1 VNLAIQNAPSRSV
14 PEPTI
19 NWKPPEDR
27 PGGSP
32 CIAYKSLQSGF
43 VPVGMSSGNMHVQ
56 FEFNLDNNSGVLH
69 WHDIGDPTDPNTS
82 GVDVISS
89 FSNVPATYHL
99 RGIWTAATGG
109 ANSKVFD
116 NVYLGTAPL
125 LKPTSLVLFVLGG
138 LMMTTACRP
147 VSVDQRDELDI
158 VTNQWAPEL
167 RSLFVHSDH
176 E

>member
-1 VNLAIQNAPSRSV
+1 
-14 PEPTI
+14 
-19 NWKPPEDR
+19 
-27 PGGSP
+27 
-32 CIAYKSLQSGF
+32 
-43 VPVGMSSGNMHVQ
+43 MHVQ

-82 GVDVISS
+82 CVDVISS